1 MKTRQEILEES
12 FLEISK
18 HNRRSVAISVGVGK
32 TLLGLTDMER
42 ELAKKPNAKFL
53 VVIPKLSV
61 KNTWIDECIKH
72 DKKQLIDHFEFVT
85 YRSLIKSKL
94 DYTVIYFDEVHN
106 LKFTHGKYLTHY
118 KGRILGLTGSPPRH
132 AKSEKGLMLT
142 AYAPIVYE
150 YITDNAIDD
159 RILNDYKIYVH
170 SVELDKRLNIDITMK
185 SGKSFST
192 SEQKVYDFWCKKIDE
207 DPYNKHFRLTRMRMM
222 QGFKSKEL
230 KTKQLLT
237 LINDKCLIFCNTTEQ
252 ADRLCSHVYHSKN
265 KNNEENLESFKKG
278 EILTLASVA
287 QLKEG
292 INISK
297 LKASIILHAFA
308 SEYVTKQ
315 KIGRLLRLPI
325 NELAVVHIL
334 MYKNTVDEEWVKKA
348 LQDYNPE
355 KIIYL

>member
-1 MKTRQEILEES
+1 MKTKQEILEES

-18 HNRRSVAISVGVGK
+18 HNRRTTAISVGVGK
-32 TLLGLTDMER
+32 TLLGLTDMEK

-61 KNTWIDECIKH
+61 KNTWIDEAVKH
-72 DKKQLIDHFEFVT
+72 NKKYLIDHFEFVT
-85 YRSLIKSKL
+85 YRSFLKSNF
-94 DYTVIYFDEVHN
+94 DYTVIYFDEIHN
-106 LKFTHGKYLTHY
+106 LKFSHGTYLTHY
-118 KGRILGLTGSPPRH
+118 KGKILGLTGSPPRH
-132 AKSEKGLMLT
+132 PKSEKALMLK

-150 YITDNAIDD
+150 YITDDAVDD
-159 RILNDYKIYVH
+159 RILNDYVIYVH
-170 SVELDKRLNIDITMK
+170 PVELNSFNDIKITTK
-185 SGKSFST
+185 TGKTFST
-192 SEQKVYDFWCKKIDE
+192 SEKNMYNYWSKKIDE
-207 DPYNKHFRLTRMRMM
+207 DPYNKQYRLLRMKTM

-237 LINDKCLIFCNTTEQ
+237 LINNKCLLFCNTTEQ
-252 ADRLCSHVYHSKN
+252 ADRLCDYVYHSKN
-265 KNNEENLESFKKG
+265 KNNEENLDKFKKG
-278 EILTLASVA
+278 EILTLASVQ

-292 INISK
+292 INIPK

-325 NELAVVHIL
+325 DELAVVHIL
-334 MYKNTVDEEWVKKA
+334 MYKDTVDEIWVKKA